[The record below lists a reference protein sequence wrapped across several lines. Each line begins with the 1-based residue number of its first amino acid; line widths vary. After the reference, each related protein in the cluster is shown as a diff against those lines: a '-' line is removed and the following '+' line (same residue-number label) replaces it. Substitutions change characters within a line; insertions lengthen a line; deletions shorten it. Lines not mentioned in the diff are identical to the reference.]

1 LGLIPI
7 HDAEYESLNRKAWN
21 IQRYAA
27 MVALA
32 VLSGLVFIF
41 VVARYLFGVSFPDI
55 EELNKILFVFFLY
68 LALSIVEPAD
78 HFKVAIIDLFVPPRV
93 ARGLDLIGHFLW
105 LGFHAAI
112 IIGGIALVVSS
123 ARYDLLT
130 ANLDLPFAAIYAIV
144 PLGFLLMSFPV
155 AREIWRLMKN
165 KDR

>member
-1 LGLIPI
+1 M
-7 HDAEYESLNRKAWN
+7 NRKAWK

-32 VLSGLVFIF
+32 VLSFLVFIF

-78 HFKVAIIDLFVPPRV
+78 HFRVAIIDLFVPSRF

-112 IIGGIALVVSS
+112 ILGGIALVVSS
-123 ARYDLLT
+123 ARYNLLT
-130 ANLDLPFAAIYAIV
+130 ANLDLPFAVIYAIV
-144 PLGFLLMSFPV
+144 PLGFLFMSVPV
-155 AREIWRLMKN
+155 AKEIWRLIKN
-165 KDR
+165 EGR